1 MSPAESFRLTV
12 SYAETLLWQSRI
24 RLAVVAILG
33 GAVMALQS
41 WGYLRGS
48 AGFLALLVAGYL
60 VLVLALA
67 TLVGRI
73 RRAPNWA
80 IAATVFADLVFIF
93 GSTIAI
99 SSPFYYD
106 RILIFSFFVLHLTE
120 TYYGRAHAS
129 LALCAVVVGYIAVV
143 TTAIRSGVPLLWPE
157 ELISVAMFTTAGV
170 LFVVQYGGF
179 RRRLTGIVTLFERAE
194 EGDFT
199 RAYDVEADTRPD
211 AITLVGRAYNR
222 VRSQLASMVLTDPLT
237 GCLNRRGFEQALTR
251 EVARSSRAG
260 SQFALLALD
269 LDHFKDVNDSHGH
282 MVGDAVLREAALLL
296 MRSARGGDVTART
309 GGEEF
314 SIILPDTD
322 ARGAFQLAARLCET
336 MREHPFEVGRARLRL
351 TVSIGVIASDGD
363 LGPDA
368 GEEIKRR
375 ADDAL
380 YTAKRSGRDRARNWE
395 AEMSL
400 RRTHELRAV
409 DDGY

>member
-1 MSPAESFRLTV
+1 MSPAESFRRTV

-24 RLAVVAILG
+24 RLAVVAVVG
-33 GAVMALQS
+33 GAVLALQS
-41 WGYLRGS
+41 WGWLRGS
-48 AGFLALLVAGYL
+48 AGFLALLVFGYL
-60 VLVLALA
+60 ALVFALSA
-67 TLVGRI
+67 LVRRI
-73 RRAPNWA
+73 RRAPNWV

-106 RILIFSFFVLHLTE
+106 RILIFAFFVLHLTE

-129 LALCAVVVGYIAVV
+129 LALGAVVVGYTAVV
-143 TTAIRSGVPLLWPE
+143 ADALRHGVPLLWPE
-157 ELISVAMFTTAGV
+157 ELISIAVFTIAGA

-179 RRRLTGIVTLFERAE
+179 RRRLADIVALFERAE
-194 EGDFT
+194 EGDFS
-199 RAYDVEADTRPD
+199 RAYDVDADTRPD

-237 GCLNRRGFEQALTR
+237 GSLNRRGFEQALTR
-251 EVARSSRAG
+251 EVARSMRAG

-296 MRSARGGDVTART
+296 MHSARGGDVTART

-314 SIILPDTD
+314 SVILPDTD

-336 MREHPFEVGRARLRL
+336 MRAHPFEVGSARLHL
-351 TVSIGVIASDGD
+351 TVSIGVIASDGE
-363 LGPDA
+363 LGPDVA
-368 GEEIKRR
+368 EELKRR

-380 YTAKRSGRDRARNWE
+380 YTAKRSGRDRVRIWE
-395 AEMSL
+395 PEMSL
-400 RRTHELRAV
+400 GRSHESRGASAS
-409 DDGY
+409 

>member
-1 MSPAESFRLTV
+1 MMSPADSFRLTV

-24 RLAVVAILG
+24 RLAVVAVIG
-33 GAVMALQS
+33 GAVLALQS

-48 AGFLALLVAGYL
+48 AGFLALLVIGYL
-60 VLVLALA
+60 ALVFALA

-73 RRAPNWA
+73 RRAPNWV

-106 RILIFSFFVLHLTE
+106 RILVFAFFVLHLTE

-129 LALCAVVVGYIAVV
+129 LALGAVVVGYTALV
-143 TTAIRSGVPLLWPE
+143 TNTISAGVPLLWPE
-157 ELISVAMFTTAGV
+157 ELISVAVFTTAGM

-179 RRRLTGIVTLFERAE
+179 RGRLTEIVRLFERAE

-199 RAYDVEADTRPD
+199 RAYDVAADTRPD

-251 EVARSSRAG
+251 EVARSVRAG

-282 MVGDAVLREAALLL
+282 MVGDGVLREAALLL

-314 SIILPDTD
+314 SVILPDTD

-351 TVSIGVIASDGD
+351 TVSIGVIASDGE
-363 LGPDA
+363 LGPDVA
-368 GEEIKRR
+368 EELKRR

-380 YTAKRSGRDRARNWE
+380 YNAKRSGRDRVRPWE
-395 AEMSL
+395 PEMSL
-400 RRTHELRAV
+400 RRTHEPLS
-409 DDGY
+409 GE

>member
-73 RRAPNWA
+73 RRAPNWV

-106 RILIFSFFVLHLTE
+106 RILIFAFFVLHLTE

-129 LALCAVVVGYIAVV
+129 LALVAVVGGYIAVV
-143 TTAIRSGVPLLWPE
+143 TTAIRDGVPLLWPE
-157 ELISVAMFTTAGV
+157 ELISVAMFTTAGL

-179 RRRLTGIVTLFERAE
+179 RRRLAGIVTLFERAE

-296 MRSARGGDVTART
+296 MRSARGGDITART

-380 YTAKRSGRDRARNWE
+380 YTAKRSGRDRVRNWE
-395 AEMSL
+395 AEMTL
-400 RRTHELRAV
+400 RRTHELHGAE
-409 DDGY
+409 

>member
-24 RLAVVAILG
+24 RLAVVAVIG
-33 GAVMALQS
+33 GAVLALQS

-48 AGFLALLVAGYL
+48 AGFLTLLVVGYL
-60 VLVLALA
+60 ALVFSLA

-73 RRAPNWA
+73 RRAPNWV
-80 IAATVFADLVFIF
+80 IVATVLADLVFIF

-106 RILIFSFFVLHLTE
+106 RILVFAFFVLHLTE

-129 LALCAVVVGYIAVV
+129 LALGAVVVGYTALV
-143 TTAIRSGVPLLWPE
+143 TTTINAGVPLLWPE
-157 ELISVAMFTTAGV
+157 ELISVAVFTTAGV

-179 RRRLTGIVTLFERAE
+179 RRRLTGIVRLFERAE

-199 RAYDVEADTRPD
+199 RAYDVESDTRPD

-251 EVARSSRAG
+251 EVARSVRAG

-269 LDHFKDVNDSHGH
+269 LDHFKEVNDSHGH

-296 MRSARGGDVTART
+296 MRAARGGDVTART

-314 SIILPDTD
+314 SLILPDTD

-351 TVSIGVIASDGD
+351 TVSIGVISSDGE
-363 LGPDA
+363 LGPDVA
-368 GEEIKRR
+368 EELKRR

-380 YTAKRSGRDRARNWE
+380 YTAKRSGRDRVRTWE
-395 AEMSL
+395 PAMSL
-400 RRTHELRAV
+400 RRTSETRDSLA
-409 DDGY
+409 G

>member
-1 MSPAESFRLTV
+1 V
-12 SYAETLLWQSRI
+12 
-24 RLAVVAILG
+24 
-33 GAVMALQS
+33 
-41 WGYLRGS
+41 
-48 AGFLALLVAGYL
+48 
-60 VLVLALA
+60 
-67 TLVGRI
+67 
-73 RRAPNWA
+73 

-93 GSTIAI
+93 GSTISI

-106 RILIFSFFVLHLTE
+106 RILIFAFFVLHLTE

-129 LALCAVVVGYIAVV
+129 LALGAVVVGYTAVV
-143 TTAIRSGVPLLWPE
+143 TDAIRRGVPLLWPE
-157 ELISVAMFTTAGV
+157 ELLSIAVFSIAGV

-179 RRRLTGIVTLFERAE
+179 RRRLTEIVTLFERAE
-194 EGDFT
+194 EGDFA

-251 EVARSSRAG
+251 EVARSMRAG

-296 MRSARGGDVTART
+296 MRSARGGDITART

-314 SIILPDTD
+314 SVILPDTD

-336 MREHPFEVGRARLRL
+336 MREHPFEVGHARLRL
-351 TVSIGVIASDGD
+351 TVSIGVMASDGE
-363 LGPDA
+363 LGPDVA
-368 GEEIKRR
+368 EELKRR

-380 YTAKRSGRDRARNWE
+380 YSAKRSGRDRVRSWE
-395 AEMSL
+395 PEMSL
-400 RRTHELRAV
+400 RRTHELR
-409 DDGY
+409 DGLAS